1 MNKELTNGQRRAIE
15 ALMLT
20 NTIARAAQ
28 KAKVSEKSIYV
39 WMKQDRFQTALRE
52 ARRDALAH
60 TTTRLQ
66 QISARAVDTLEGVME
81 DEKASSASRVSASR
95 LSLEMMYRG
104 CALDDIVERLKTV
117 EKNHASHQNG

>member
-28 KAKVSEKSIYV
+28 KAKVSEKSIYF
-39 WMKQDRFQTALRE
+39 WMKLDHFQTALRV
-52 ARRDALAH
+52 ARRNALAH
-60 TTTRLQ
+60 TTARLQ
-66 QISARAVDTLEGVME
+66 QITARAVDTLEAVME

-104 CALDDIVERLKTV
+104 AVLDDIIERLKTV
-117 EKNHASHQNG
+117 ERQQLSDQNG

>member
-1 MNKELTNGQRRAIE
+1 MNKELTDGQQRAIE

-20 NTIARAAQ
+20 NTTARAAQ
-28 KAKVSEKSIYV
+28 KAKVCEKSIYL
-39 WMKQDRFQTALRE
+39 WMKQDHFQTALRK
-52 ARRDALAH
+52 ARRNALAH

-66 QISARAVDTLEGVME
+66 QITARAIDTLEAVME

-104 CALDDIVERLKTV
+104 AVLDDIIARLKTV
-117 EKNHASHQNG
+117 EKKQLHHQNG

>member
-20 NTIARAAQ
+20 NTTARAAQ

-39 WMKQDRFQTALRE
+39 WMKQDHFQTALRK
-52 ARRDALAH
+52 ARRNALAH

-66 QISARAVDTLEGVME
+66 QITARGTPPQECLFLLFFDRRLLAV
-81 DEKASSASRVSASR
+81 KR
-95 LSLEMMYRG
+95 LPR
-104 CALDDIVERLKTV
+104 
-117 EKNHASHQNG
+117 